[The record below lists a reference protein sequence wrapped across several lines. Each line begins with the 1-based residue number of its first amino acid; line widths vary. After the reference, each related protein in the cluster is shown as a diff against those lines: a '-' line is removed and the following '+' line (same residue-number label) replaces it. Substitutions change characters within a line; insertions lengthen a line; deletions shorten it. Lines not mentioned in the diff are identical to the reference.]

1 MNPRSLV
8 LSLSLVLSFVLSP
21 IDGAEI
27 TGAVRDTVTNR
38 PLVGANVF
46 LVGTSF
52 GDAADENGSY
62 SFSNIPSGDYL
73 IKATYIGYTTKE
85 DSITVSGGQDLT
97 YDFGLSY
104 TTIEGEMVTVSAQ
117 ARGQMSAIN
126 QQLSSRSIVNVVSAD
141 RIQELPDANA
151 AESVARLPGVS
162 IKREGGEGN
171 KVVIRGLSPKY
182 NAVTING
189 IRMASTDSDDR
200 STDLS
205 MISQYMIEGIEV
217 TKAATPDK
225 DADVLGGTVDFRLK
239 KAPEGFKSNFIAQ
252 GSNNALRQT
261 YNDYKLVADVSNR
274 FLGNRFG
281 IVGQIDTE
289 KRNRSSNQLGANYW
303 INGPSLVDTNVVL
316 VSSLDL
322 RDVTRINNRLNG
334 LFVLDANIPDGN
346 ISLTNLYSR
355 IDKDEIVHSNSYGIV
370 QDSRSFGTSDI
381 QRTLTVATNSLLYE
395 QQFSGFKVDAFL
407 THSFSGSVTPR
418 TLNWNFNEP
427 NAFKNPD
434 LNAAPEDV
442 PSFARNDTLDAF
454 LTGVNM
460 DSSAN
465 KETEISHGVN
475 VEFDFNFSRRVSAK
489 IKLGNK
495 YRTKRRYYDRFRR
508 ISTLSLGSGQTARD
522 QILKTYP
529 EMQEWSSLGT
539 QFLSLLGFMDYNY
552 ESVNF
557 LNGNYELGPV
567 SDVSLLP
574 GVYELLLP
582 SHVTHND
589 WTASLLNDYS
599 GNEEYGARYMM
610 VDLKLGSRINFI
622 TGGRYEK
629 NITTYTSTQ
638 GYAGISSWMEYSSNR
653 VTHSRINKFWL
664 PMYMLRVRPTDWF
677 DIRFAQTNTLSRPN
691 YTQILPFW
699 YVRPT
704 SVSWKNADLKVARSL
719 NNDLYFSVNQQ
730 HIGLLTLGMF
740 TKRIEDL
747 IFSVRKKL
755 IIDPEEYGLDEDV
768 KKRFIYGVTM
778 NNPYAVEMRGMEV
791 DWQTRFWYLP
801 GFLNGFVLNM
811 NYTYI
816 KSKAQYPRTEIV
828 TTYYFE
834 PYFRAEMTNVDTFY
848 TDRLID
854 QPNNI
859 ANIAIGYDR
868 KGFSARLSMLHI
880 SQVFQRTDFWKELR
894 QSTDDYTR
902 WDFSV
907 KQDLPWYGLQ
917 IYGNINNITGSVDRN
932 LVRGKGFPSSEQHYG
947 RTADIGLR
955 VRL

>member
-1 MNPRSLV
+1 MRFLSL
-8 LSLSLVLSFVLSP
+8 LSLSLLLSSFPPSLFGSTLMGTVKDS
-21 IDGAEI
+21 I
-27 TGAVRDTVTNR
+27 TGS

-46 LVGTSF
+46 LLGTSF
-52 GDAADENGSY
+52 GDAVDKNGSY
-62 SFSNIPSGDYL
+62 SFSNVPSGNYL
-73 IKATYIGYTTKE
+73 IKATYIGYTAKE
-85 DSITVSGGQDLT
+85 DSIFVKQGQDLT

-104 TTIEGEMVTVSAQ
+104 TTLEGEMVTVSVQ
-117 ARGQMSAIN
+117 AKGQMSAIN
-126 QQLSSRSIVNVVSAD
+126 QQLSSRSIVNVVSSD

-162 IKREGGEGN
+162 IQREGGEGN

-217 TKAATPDK
+217 SKAATPDK
-225 DADVLGGTVDFRLK
+225 DADALGGTVDFRIKQAAEGLK
-239 KAPEGFKSNFIAQ
+239 YNFIAQ
-252 GSNNALRQT
+252 GSNNSLRET
-261 YNDYKLVADVSNR
+261 YNDYKVVADVSNR

-281 IVGQIDTE
+281 VVGQIDTE

-303 INGPSLVDTNVVL
+303 INGPTLVDTNTVL

-322 RDVTRINNRLNG
+322 RDITRINNRLNG
-334 LFVLDANIPDGN
+334 LFVLDANIPNGN

-355 IDKDEIVHSNSYGIV
+355 IDKDEIVHSNNYGIV

-381 QRTLTVATNSLLYE
+381 QRVLTVATNSLLYE

-407 THSFSGSVTPR
+407 SHSFSGNVSPR
-418 TLNWNFNEP
+418 SLSWNFNEP
-427 NAFKNPD
+427 NAFKDPD

-442 PSFARNDTLDAF
+442 PSFANNDTLDAF

-465 KETEISHGVN
+465 KETEISEGVN
-475 VEFDFNFSRRVSAK
+475 VEFDLNFSRLFSAK
-489 IKLGNK
+489 IKIGNK
-495 YRTKRRYYDRFRR
+495 YRTKKRYYDRFRR
-508 ISTLSLGSGQTARD
+508 FSPLAWGSWQNARD

-529 EMQEWSSLGT
+529 EMQTWSGLGT

-552 ESVNF
+552 QPVNF

-567 SDVSLLP
+567 SDVSLLD

-582 SHVTHND
+582 HDVMRND
-589 WTASLLNDYS
+589 WSTSLLNDYS
-599 GNEEYGARYMM
+599 GNEEYSARYVM
-610 VDLKLGSRINFI
+610 VDFNIGSRINFI

-653 VTHSRINKFWL
+653 VTHVRKNEFWL
-664 PMYMLRVRPTDWF
+664 PTYMLRVRPTDWF

-691 YTQILPFW
+691 YSQILPFW
-699 YVRPT
+699 YITST
-704 SVSWKNADLKVARSL
+704 SVSWKNADLKPARSL

-730 HIGLLTLGMF
+730 YIGFLTLGVF

-747 IFSVRKKL
+747 IFSVGKKL
-755 IIDPEEYGLDEDV
+755 IIDPEEYGLDEDQ
-768 KKRFIYGVTM
+768 KLKFINGVTM
-778 NNPYAVEMRGMEV
+778 NNPYPVQIRGMEI

-801 GFLNGFVLNM
+801 GFWNGFVLNM

-816 KSKAQYPRTEIV
+816 HSEAQYPRTEIM
-828 TTYYFE
+828 TTYFFE
-834 PYFRAEMTNVDTFY
+834 PSFRAEMTNVDTFY
-848 TDRLID
+848 TDRIID

-880 SQVFQRTDFWKELR
+880 SEVFQRTDFWKELR
-894 QSTDDYTR
+894 QSTDGYTR
-902 WDFSV
+902 WDLSV

-917 IYGNINNITGSVDRN
+917 IYGNVNNITGSVDRN

-955 VRL
+955 LRL

>member
-1 MNPRSLV
+1 MNHRISALFFLISV
-8 LSLSLVLSFVLSP
+8 SSLSHASTLTGR
-21 IDGAEI
+21 ITDGS
-27 TGAVRDTVTNR
+27 TGD
-38 PLVGANVF
+38 PLFGANVF

-62 SFSNIPSGDYL
+62 TLSNVPSGKYL
-73 IKATYIGYTTKE
+73 IRATYIGYTTAE
-85 DSITVSGGQDLT
+85 DSITLAPAKDQK
-97 YDFGLSY
+97 YDFQLSY
-104 TTIEGEMVTVSAQ
+104 TALEGEEVTVSVQ
-117 ARGQMSAIN
+117 ARGQLDAIN
-126 QQLSSRSIVNVVSAD
+126 QQLSSRSIVNVVSSD

-162 IKREGGEGN
+162 IQREGGEGN

-189 IRMASTDSDDR
+189 IRMASTDSDDM

-225 DADVLGGTVDFRLK
+225 DADVLGGTVDFRIK
-239 KAPEGFKSNFIAQ
+239 QAAEGFKYNLIAQ
-252 GSNNALRQT
+252 GSNNALRQS
-261 YNDYKLVADVSNR
+261 YSDYKVVADVSNR
-274 FLGNRFG
+274 FVGNRFG
-281 IVGQIDTE
+281 IVGQIDAE
-289 KRNRSSNQLGANYW
+289 NRNRSSHELGANYW

-316 VSSLDL
+316 VSSLGL
-322 RDVTRINNRLNG
+322 RDITRINDRLNG
-334 LFVLDANIPDGN
+334 LLVLDANIPNGN

-355 IDKDEIVHSNSYGIV
+355 IDKDETIHSNSYGIV
-370 QDSRSFGTSDI
+370 QDSRTFSTTAVE
-381 QRTLTVATNSLLYE
+381 RVMTVTTNSLIYE
-395 QQFSGFKVDAFL
+395 QEFSGFKVDAFL
-407 THSFSGSVTPR
+407 THSFSGSVSPR
-418 TLNWNFNEP
+418 SLSWSFNEP

-434 LNAAPEDV
+434 LNASPQDV
-442 PSFARNDTLDAF
+442 PSFANNDTLDAF

-465 KETEISHGVN
+465 KETEISEGVN
-475 VEFDFNFSRRVSAK
+475 VEFDLNFSRLVSAK
-489 IKLGNK
+489 VKIGNK
-495 YRTKRRYYDRFRR
+495 YRTKKRYYDRFRR

-522 QILKTYP
+522 MILKNYP
-529 EMQEWSSLGT
+529 AMQEWSMLGT

-552 ESVNF
+552 QPANF
-557 LNGNYELGPV
+557 LDGHYELGPV
-567 SDVSLLP
+567 SDALLLDD
-574 GVYELLLP
+574 VYELLLP
-582 SHVTHND
+582 HDVTRDD
-589 WTASLLNDYS
+589 WSASLLNDYS
-599 GNEEYGARYMM
+599 GNEEYSARYVMF
-610 VDLKLGSRINFI
+610 DLNLGSRVNLI

-638 GYAGISSWMEYSSNR
+638 GYAGMSSWMEYSSNKVSHTR
-653 VTHSRINKFWL
+653 KNEFWL
-664 PMYMLRVRPTDWF
+664 PMVMLRIRPVDWF

-691 YTQILPFW
+691 YSQILPFW
-699 YVRPT
+699 YITNT
-704 SVSWKNADLKVARSL
+704 SVSWKNADLKPARSL
-719 NNDLYFSVNQQ
+719 NNDLYFSVNQPYV
-730 HIGLLTLGMF
+730 GLFTVGYF

-747 IFSVRKKL
+747 IFSVGKKL
-755 IIDPEEYGLDEDV
+755 IIDPAEYGLDEDQR
-768 KKRFIYGVTM
+768 KKFITGVTM
-778 NNPYAVEMRGMEV
+778 NNPFPVHLKGVEL

-816 KSKAQYPRTEIV
+816 QSEAQYPRTEIV

-834 PYFRAEMTNVDTFY
+834 PSFRAEMTNVDTFY

-859 ANIAIGYDR
+859 ANISLGYDR

-880 SQVFQRTDFWKELR
+880 SEVFQRTDFWKELR

-902 WDFSV
+902 WDLSV

-917 IYGNINNITGSVDRN
+917 VYGNINNITGSVDRN
-932 LVRGKGFPSSEQHYG
+932 LVRGRGFPSSEQHYG

-955 VRL
+955 LRL